1 MIDCVQTWA
10 TVYSIILS
18 TVRRRRI
25 SSKLSVCATIMSP
38 ILILSCHTL
47 TLSHL
52 SGNIQIPQTSQTYPG
67 VVNYQECRNF
77 TQALQI
83 KIVFYSFAICFSFAD
98 FQPYHGSIWYTQVEK
113 WADLYANIYTICGKY
128 FHLVTHQLL
137 TCWRRWKDSVLF
149 LFYFMS
155 DAQAGTFC
163 KCNNLTPT
171 TRK

>member
-67 VVNYQECRNF
+67 VVNYQECRNV
-77 TQALQI
+77 TQAPQI

-113 WADLYANIYTICGKY
+113 WADLYANIYN
-128 FHLVTHQLL
+128 L
-137 TCWRRWKDSVLF
+137 WKIFSFGHPPIVDMLEKMKRFCFISI
-149 LFYFMS
+149 LFYVWCS
-155 DAQAGTFC
+155 SW
-163 KCNNLTPT
+163 NIL
-171 TRK
+171 